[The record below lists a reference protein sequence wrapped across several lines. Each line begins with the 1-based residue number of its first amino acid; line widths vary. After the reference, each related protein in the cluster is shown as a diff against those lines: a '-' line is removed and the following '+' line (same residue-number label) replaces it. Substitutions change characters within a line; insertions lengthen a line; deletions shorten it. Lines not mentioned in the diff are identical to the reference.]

1 MALLGNTIVE
11 AGWMRLSALLPH
23 SQNGHKIKLRIT
35 PIRKADPLALST
47 ATALYAGQAQLTA
60 EDFACLKWLPDF
72 AASGRQLL
80 MCHALR
86 MLEGWNAQSHQ
97 KQSLE
102 NESEVLMRLARSA
115 GAFAANLD
123 AAALE
128 PLCAALQARIHS
140 FLSSRTQSSHDLL
153 TKAMTL
159 IDVSRVIVESTS
171 LLKNAALILDQA
183 LPHLVAADGGPTQH
197 NLQDYV
203 VWSSQ
208 LLESIDVTLQPASRN
223 ALDRARPFLS
233 MLLGHDSSYCFNPTL
248 KANAAILT
256 TTPMRLAP
264 ESAVCRLSAGKS
276 VAISV
281 PHQLTTEA
289 ALHLSSHNHRIIS
302 ASLFQ
307 HDAGEESPQS
317 KMKAD
322 SGDEGHLLHIANK
335 TTERTVFMSP
345 KGDDIRIEDLLPP
358 DRLRRWMHITLNPN
372 AKFSGARNGT
382 AATIALDG
390 RNVWQLNLRGA
401 RFLPLQDNGSLI
413 VETTAGSHRVNWA
426 LRRIVKSHVRN
437 AKPDMPELPF

>member
-11 AGWMRLSALLPH
+11 AGWMRLAALLPH
-23 SQNGHKIKLRIT
+23 GQRGTKIKLRPS
-35 PIRKADPLALST
+35 PIRKADPLALT
-47 ATALYAGQAQLTA
+47 RATALYSGQTNLTA
-60 EDFACLKWLPDF
+60 EDFASLTWLPDF

-97 KQSLE
+97 KQNLE
-102 NESEVLMRLARSA
+102 NESEILMRLARSA
-115 GAFAANLD
+115 GAFAACLD
-123 AAALE
+123 VAALE
-128 PLCAALQARIHS
+128 PLCAALHTRIQS
-140 FLSSRTQSSHDLL
+140 FLSLKTRSPHKVF

-171 LLKNAALILDQA
+171 LAKDAAQILEQA

-197 NLQDYV
+197 ALQDYV
-203 VWSSQ
+203 VWSSR
-208 LLESIDVTLQPASRN
+208 LLDSSDVTLQPASRN

-233 MLLGHDSSYCFNPTL
+233 MLLEHDLSYCFNEAL
-248 KANAAILT
+248 KPNTAILT

-264 ESAVCRLSAGKS
+264 DSGVSRLSAGKS

-289 ALHLSSHNHRIIS
+289 SLHLSSHNHRILS
-302 ASLFQ
+302 ATLFR

-317 KMKAD
+317 KMIATSCD
-322 SGDEGHLLHIANK
+322 DGHLLHIANQ

-345 KGDDIRIEDLLPP
+345 KGDDIRVEDILPS
-358 DRLRRWMHITLNPN
+358 DGLTRWMRLALNPD
-372 AKFSGARNGT
+372 AKFSSTRNGS

-390 RNVWQLNLRGA
+390 RNLWQFNLRGA
-401 RFLPLQDNGSLI
+401 RFLPLQNDGALI
-413 VETTAGSHRVNWA
+413 VESTTGAHRINWA
-426 LRRIVKSHVRN
+426 LRRIVKSQVRG